1 MLNSYFSYGSSGPT
15 VYGGGTVQSPL
26 QLVFEL
32 QDMALLPYVNIG
44 STILYDGAIPTSP
57 AIASFACV
65 NSLNVQGNIGYFK
78 VTQPGTIW
86 VVSTPSS
93 GTSFTRRI
101 GANTQGAD
109 CNVLR
114 SGFLHFYK
122 LAIPQP
128 GEMLA
133 VTYRVAAPSVARF
146 ANNAVPPPGGT
157 GTPAV
162 SQWVGHVLHPPAR
175 SSVDCE
181 NACQALL
188 NFSSDPAAAW
198 KGSYRFRN
206 LQNQADIWPGDAL
219 NFNSPA
225 AGLNV
230 SVIVRQVDI
239 ESTSSSPEVLNYV
252 VDFANEWAE
261 TIGMKLTTAIS
272 PDVYLPQE
280 PETTA
285 GNYLANLSALQVSS
299 ISTTSIV
306 VNAGVSAPAGGGFEV
321 RSQDYTFGPTGGE
334 GLVLRSPVGELYD
347 YAFSR

>member
-1 MLNSYFSYGSSGPT
+1 
-15 VYGGGTVQSPL
+15 
-26 QLVFEL
+26 
-32 QDMALLPYVNIG
+32 MALLPYVNIG
-44 STILYDGAIPTSP
+44 STILYDGAIPSSP

-65 NSLNVQGNIGYFK
+65 NSLNLQGSIGYFK
-78 VTQPGTIW
+78 VTQPGTMW

-101 GANTQGAD
+101 GTNTQGAD

-114 SGFLHFYK
+114 NGFLHFYK

-133 VTYRVAAPSVARF
+133 VTYRVAAPSVARL
-146 ANNAVPPPGGT
+146 ANNAVPQPGGT
-157 GTPAV
+157 GIPAV

-188 NFSSDPAAAW
+188 NFSSNPASTW
-198 KGSYRFRN
+198 KGSYSFRN
-206 LQNQADIWPGDAL
+206 LQDQSDIWPGDAL

-230 SVIVRQVDI
+230 NVIVRKVSI
-239 ESTSSSPEVLNYV
+239 ESTSSAPEVLNYV
-252 VDFANEWAE
+252 VDFANDWAE
-261 TIGMKLTTAIS
+261 TIAMKLSSAIS
-272 PDVYLPQE
+272 PDLYLPQA

-285 GNYLANLSALQVSS
+285 GNYLANLNALEVSA
-299 ISTTSIV
+299 ISTTSISI
-306 VNAGVSAPAGGGFEV
+306 NAGVTPPSGGGFEV
-321 RSQDYTFGPTGGE
+321 RSQDYTFGSYW
-334 GLVLRSPVGELYD
+334 R
-347 YAFSR
+347 